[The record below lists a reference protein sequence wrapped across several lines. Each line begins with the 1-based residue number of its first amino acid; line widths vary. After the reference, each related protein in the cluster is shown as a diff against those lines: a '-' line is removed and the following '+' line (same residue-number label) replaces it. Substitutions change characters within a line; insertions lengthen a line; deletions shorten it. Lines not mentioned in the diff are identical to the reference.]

1 MTATPDRR
9 RQRLVS
15 CQDPEPASAAAHTMS
30 GLEYLHA
37 MATGELPSAPIG
49 ALMGMTGFEVQNGR
63 GLFRAQPGEEHL
75 NPTGTVHGGFAATLL
90 DSALGCAVHTTL
102 PAGVGYTTIDLNVTF
117 VAKITP
123 ATGSVLCEGTITHR
137 GRTIATVHAR
147 LTRESDGRLLAH
159 PTTTCL
165 ILTPKMTGDAH
176 AERA

>member
-15 CQDPEPASAAAHTMS
+15 CQDPEPASAAAHTIS

-102 PAGVGYTTIDLNVTF
+102 PAGVGYTTIDLNVTSSPRSHPQP
-117 VAKITP
+117 AQCSARAPSPTAAGRSPPPTP
-123 ATGSVLCEGTITHR
+123 G
-137 GRTIATVHAR
+137 
-147 LTRESDGRLLAH
+147 
-159 PTTTCL
+159 
-165 ILTPKMTGDAH
+165 
-176 AERA
+176 